1 MPGPDAPTFVTFLSD
16 FGTSDDFAGIC
27 HGVINLICPE
37 AQVIHVTHGIQP
49 QAIGQGARV
58 LAGAIPYLPVGVHL
72 AVVDPGVGSERRA
85 IALRTGDGRR
95 FVGPDNGLLILAAD
109 ASGGVVEAVAITNP
123 QIMLQPVSRTFHGR
137 DVFAPAAARL
147 AGGMPMSEL
156 GPPIDPAD
164 LVRRQTPDHRIEGSV
179 VHAPVQYID
188 RYGNI
193 QLAVSGGELDG
204 LFQLGRMAEI
214 DTGDDRYYARCSDTF
229 TDVGPGEFVLYEDA
243 SGLLSVALNRG
254 NAAELTAA
262 EVGDEIAID
271 LAPALSGDST

>member
-1 MPGPDAPTFVTFLSD
+1 MPARDAPPFVTFLSD
-16 FGTSDDFAGIC
+16 FGTADDFAGIC
-27 HGVINLICPE
+27 HGVINLLCPE
-37 AQVIHVTHGIQP
+37 AQVIHVTHGIMP

-58 LAGAIPYLPVGVHL
+58 LAGAMPYLPVGVHL

-85 IALRTGDGRR
+85 IALRTADGRR
-95 FVGPDNGLLILAAD
+95 FVGPDNGLLIPAAD
-109 ASGGVVEAVAITNP
+109 ACGGVVEAVSITNP

-137 DVFAPAAARL
+137 DVFSPAAARL
-147 AGGMPMSEL
+147 AGGMPLSEL
-156 GPPIDPAD
+156 GPPIEPAD
-164 LVRRQTPDHRIEGSV
+164 LVRRATTEHRIEGST

-193 QLAVSGGELDG
+193 QLAVSAGELDG
-204 LFQLGRMAEI
+204 LFQLGRMAEV

>member
-1 MPGPDAPTFVTFLSD
+1 MPAPDAPPFVTFLSD
-16 FGTSDDFAGIC
+16 FGTADDFAGIC
-27 HGVINLICPE
+27 HGVINLICPQ
-37 AQVIHVTHGIQP
+37 AQVIHVTHGIMP

-58 LAGAIPYLPVGVHL
+58 LAGAMPYLPVGVHL

-85 IALRTGDGRR
+85 IAFRTADGRR
-95 FVGPDNGLLILAAD
+95 FVGPDNGLLMLAAD
-109 ASGGVVEAVAITNP
+109 MCGGVVEAVSITNP

-137 DVFAPAAARL
+137 DVFSPAAARL
-147 AGGMPMSEL
+147 AGGMPLSEL
-156 GPPIDPAD
+156 GPAIDPAD
-164 LVRRQTPDHRIEGSV
+164 LVRREAPDHRIDGAV

-204 LFQLGRMAEI
+204 LFQLGQMAEI

-229 TDVGPGEFVLYEDA
+229 TDVGPGEFVLYEDSA
-243 SGLLSVALNRG
+243 GLLSFALNRG
-254 NAAELTAA
+254 NAAELTAI

>member
-1 MPGPDAPTFVTFLSD
+1 MPAPDAPIFVTFLSD

-58 LAGAIPYLPVGVHL
+58 LAGAVPYLPVGVHL

-147 AGGMPMSEL
+147 AGGMPMPEL

-229 TDVGPGEFVLYEDA
+229 TDVGPGEFVLYEDSA
-243 SGLLSVALNRG
+243 GLLSFALNRG
-254 NAAELTAA
+254 NAAELTAI

>member
-1 MPGPDAPTFVTFLSD
+1 MPAPDAPPFVTFLSD
-16 FGTSDDFAGIC
+16 FGTADDFAGIC
-27 HGVINLICPE
+27 HGVINLICPQ
-37 AQVIHVTHGIQP
+37 AQVIHVTHGIMP

-58 LAGAIPYLPVGVHL
+58 LAGAMPYLPVGVHL

-85 IALRTGDGRR
+85 VAFRTADGRR

-109 ASGGVVEAVAITNP
+109 ACGGVVEAVSITNP

-137 DVFAPAAARL
+137 DVFSPAAARL
-147 AGGMPMSEL
+147 AGGMPLSEL
-156 GPPIDPAD
+156 GPSIDPAD
-164 LVRRQTPDHRIEGSV
+164 LVRRETPDHRIDGAV

-204 LFQLGRMAEI
+204 LFQHGRMAEI

-229 TDVGPGEFVLYEDA
+229 TDVGPGEFVLYEDSA
-243 SGLLSVALNRG
+243 GLLSFALNRG
-254 NAAELTAA
+254 NAAELTAI

>member
-1 MPGPDAPTFVTFLSD
+1 MPDPDAPPVVTFLSD
-16 FGTSDDFAGIC
+16 FGTADDFAGIC
-27 HGVINLICPE
+27 HGVINLLCPE
-37 AQVIHVTHGIQP
+37 AQVIHVTHGIMP

-58 LAGAIPYLPVGVHL
+58 LAGAMPYLPVGVHL

-85 IALRTGDGRR
+85 IALRTADGRR
-95 FVGPDNGLLILAAD
+95 FVGPDNGLLIPAAD
-109 ASGGVVEAVAITNP
+109 ACGGVVEAVSITNP

-137 DVFAPAAARL
+137 DVFSPAAARL
-147 AGGMPMSEL
+147 AGGMPLSEL
-156 GPPIDPAD
+156 GPPIEPAD
-164 LVRRQTPDHRIEGSV
+164 LVRRATTEHRIEGST

-193 QLAVSGGELDG
+193 QLAVSAGELDG
-204 LFQLGRMAEI
+204 LFQLGRMAEV